1 MDRFAGT
8 GGKVLRIVSLA
19 ALLAVVA
26 AGCGGATPR
35 TTVHGMPRVLAQ
47 EWEGQASAIA
57 SAAAAGN
64 DCQAMRLAATLRD
77 EVSASRRKLPPRL
90 RTPLLTGV
98 NALADRISTCTR
110 VVTVQGPPKGPKP
123 KPPHGPPKHHHGN
136 GDGGGNDQ

>member
-1 MDRFAGT
+1 
-8 GGKVLRIVSLA
+8 
-19 ALLAVVA
+19 
-26 AGCGGATPR
+26 
-35 TTVHGMPRVLAQ
+35 MPRALAQ

-90 RTPLLTGV
+90 RTPLLRGV

-110 VVTVQGPPKGPKP
+110 VVTVPAQPKGPKP
-123 KPPHGPPKHHHGN
+123 KPPHGSPGHGHGH
-136 GDGGGNDQ
+136 GDGGGNEQ